1 MIASK
6 SLAVVRD
13 RDSQSKC
20 FYSIFFPSLKK
31 YFCIPWKLSPP
42 QRPVCLVGRLG
53 RKKKKARWR
62 RWEERRKGAGL
73 FRSSHRPSRA
83 FCFSI
88 IAIFIGIPN
97 GSLCGGERAW
107 KRSRKTCLN
116 DGSMVTTLVAIC
128 NTRFCHFHPFFFTKH
143 AKYSK
148 IHNYISWLRWLNTV
162 FLELLLISPYPEEIC
177 GQ

>member
-31 YFCIPWKLSPP
+31 YFCIPWKLSPL

-62 RWEERRKGAGL
+62 RWEEQRKGAGL

-97 GSLCGGERAW
+97 GSLCGGESLETI
-107 KRSRKTCLN
+107 KKNLF
-116 DGSMVTTLVAIC
+116 
-128 NTRFCHFHPFFFTKH
+128 TRWFHGYDSCRNMQYTFLPFFFLFSSQNMQKA
-143 AKYSK
+143 AKYT
-148 IHNYISWLRWLNTV
+148 IIFRGY
-162 FLELLLISPYPEEIC
+162 
-177 GQ
+177 GG

>member
-62 RWEERRKGAGL
+62 RWEEQRKGAGL
-73 FRSSHRPSRA
+73 FPSSHRPSRA

-97 GSLCGGERAW
+97 GSLCGGESLETIKKNLFTRW
-107 KRSRKTCLN
+107 FHGYDSCRNMQYMFLPFSSFFLHKTCK
-116 DGSMVTTLVAIC
+116 MQQ
-128 NTRFCHFHPFFFTKH
+128 NT
-143 AKYSK
+143 
-148 IHNYISWLRWLNTV
+148 
-162 FLELLLISPYPEEIC
+162 
-177 GQ
+177 

>member
-53 RKKKKARWR
+53 RKKKKARGG
-62 RWEERRKGAGL
+62 RWEEQRKGAGL
-73 FRSSHRPSRA
+73 FTSSHRPSRA

-97 GSLCGGERAW
+97 GSLCGGEN
-107 KRSRKTCLN
+107 LGN
-116 DGSMVTTLVAIC
+116 DQEKIVYTMGPWLRLLSQYAIHVSAI
-128 NTRFCHFHPFFFTKH
+128 FILFFFFTKH
-143 AKYSK
+143 AKGSK
-148 IHNYISWLRWLNTV
+148 LHNYIS
-162 FLELLLISPYPEEIC
+162 
-177 GQ
+177 